1 MVNKLSNFLFLIK
14 IFFYSEGI
22 FKRASIESEHIQYAV
37 FATGLINVI
46 CTIAVV
52 PLIDRLGRKPLLVVP
67 MFIMIIDFV
76 LLTVCLVLQVNYK
89 IVFRIKKNL
98 IILLK

>member
-1 MVNKLSNFLFLIK
+1 M
-14 IFFYSEGI
+14 
-22 FKRASIESEHIQYAV
+22 

-76 LLTVCLVLQVNYK
+76 LLTVCLVLQVNYTTVFK
-89 IVFRIKKNL
+89 I
-98 IILLK
+98 